1 MKFAGRRIISKISAA
16 IFAAS
21 TLVGC
26 GSKSEDRFSKVAIP
40 AENRVDVE
48 FRRLDKELTGMN
60 YAQSASEFAKL
71 KEAYAAHD
79 TTDQNFLDI
88 YTEAVLNIGDV
99 EQMET
104 RNVLQKFATGK
115 PYCEFFQDADSV
127 FPDVAKEKRELDNA
141 FSILKTHLPEMNVP
155 QQYVGFISGFY
166 SNVLCTKTRLGFS
179 LEYYLG
185 SQYPNYK
192 YVDGLYDYMV
202 VNYRREKLVS
212 DGVFCWLTTEYE
224 FKEPAP
230 TLLQK
235 IVYLGKLMYLT
246 SVALPEQDMH
256 TILGYTKDQYEWC
269 CQNEAQ
275 MWHYMAEYK
284 HLFSTD
290 RLTVGK
296 YCDPAPSTAFF
307 PQDSPGRSGLFVGYK
322 IVESYLEANKEITL
336 QQLMKINDASEILEM
351 SGYNPK

>member
-1 MKFAGRRIISKISAA
+1 MKFAGRLVSSMLAA
-16 IFAAS
+16 AA
-21 TLVGC
+21 LVGC

-40 AENRVDVE
+40 DGNRVDVE

-60 YAQSASEFAKL
+60 YGSSASEFAKL
-71 KEAYAAHD
+71 KEVYAAND
-79 TTDQNFLDI
+79 TSDQNFLDI
-88 YTEAVLNIGDV
+88 YTEAVLNIGNVD
-99 EQMET
+99 QMET
-104 RNVLQKFATGK
+104 RNVLQKFSTGK

-127 FPDVAKEKRELDNA
+127 FPDMTKEKKELDNA
-141 FSILKTHLPEMNVP
+141 FSILKTHLPDMNVP
-155 QQYVGFISGFY
+155 QQYVGFVSGFY

-185 SQYPNYK
+185 SKYPNYK

-202 VNYRREKLVS
+202 CNYRREKLVS

-224 FKEPAP
+224 FKESAP

-235 IVYLGKLMYLT
+235 IVYLGKLTYLT
-246 SVALPEQDMH
+246 SVALPDEDMA
-256 TILGYTKDQYEWC
+256 TILGFTPDQYEWC

-307 PQDSPGRSGLFVGYK
+307 PQDSPGRSGYFVGYQ
-322 IVESYLEANKEITL
+322 IVKSYLDANKNITL
-336 QQLMKINDASEILEM
+336 QDLMKTNDASEILEM

>member
-1 MKFAGRRIISKISAA
+1 MKFAGKLITTF
-16 IFAAS
+16 FAAAA
-21 TLVGC
+21 LVGC
-26 GSKSEDRFSKVAIP
+26 SSKSEDRFSKVAIP

-60 YAQSASEFAKL
+60 YASSASEFAAL
-71 KEAYAAHD
+71 KETYAAKD
-79 TTDQNFLDI
+79 SSDQNFLDI
-88 YTEAVLNIGDV
+88 YTEAVLNIGSVD
-99 EQMET
+99 QMET
-104 RNVLQKFATGK
+104 RDVIQKFATGK
-115 PYCEFFQDADSV
+115 PYSEFFQDADSV
-127 FPDVAKEKRELDNA
+127 FPDMTAEKKELDNA
-141 FSILKTHLPEMNVP
+141 FSILKTHLPNLNVP
-155 QQYVGFISGFY
+155 QQYVSIISGFY

-185 SQYPNYK
+185 PNYPNYK

-202 VNYRREKLVS
+202 CNYRREKLVS
-212 DGVFCWLTTEYE
+212 DGVFCWLSTEYNFTE
-224 FKEPAP
+224 SAP

-235 IVYLGKLMYLT
+235 IIYLGKLVYLT
-246 SVALPEQDMH
+246 SVSLPDQNLQ
-256 TILGYTKDQYEWC
+256 TILGYTPDQIEWC

-307 PQDSPGRSGLFVGYK
+307 PQESPGRAGLFVGYK
-322 IVESYLEANKEITL
+322 IIESYLESNKEVTL
-336 QQLMKINDASEILEM
+336 QDLMNDNDASGILEM
-351 SGYNPK
+351 SGYNPR

>member
-1 MKFAGRRIISKISAA
+1 MKFAGRLISSL
-16 IFAAS
+16 FAVA

-26 GSKSEDRFSKVAIP
+26 GSKSEDRFSKVEIP

-60 YAQSASEFAKL
+60 YANSMSEFAKL
-71 KEAYAAHD
+71 KEAYAAND
-79 TTDQNFLDI
+79 TSDQNFLDI
-88 YTEAVLNIGDV
+88 YTEAVLNIGNVDD
-99 EQMET
+99 MET

-127 FPDVAKEKRELDNA
+127 FSDLTSEKQELDNA
-141 FSILKTHLPEMNVP
+141 FSILKTHIPELNVP

-166 SNVLCTKTRLGFS
+166 SNVLCTKTRLGFA

-185 SQYPNYK
+185 ANYPNYK

-202 VNYRREKLVS
+202 CNYRREKLVS
-212 DGVFCWLTTEYE
+212 DGVFCWLSTEYD
-224 FKEPAP
+224 FKESAP

-235 IVYLGKLMYLT
+235 IIYLGKLVYLT
-246 SVALPEQDMH
+246 SVSLSKEDLH
-256 TILGYTKDQYEWC
+256 TILGYTPDQYEWC

-296 YCDPAPSTAFF
+296 YCDPAPSTSFF
-307 PQDSPGRSGLFVGYK
+307 PQDSPGRCGLFVGYK
-322 IVESYLEANKEITL
+322 IVEAYLEANKEITL
-336 QQLMKINDASEILEM
+336 KDLMKNNDASEILEM
-351 SGYNPK
+351 SGYNPR